1 MSRISAPIR
10 LFILC
15 IVMAVGMGRV
25 IAQDSPHVYILVV
38 DDFGNHMRALTE
50 SVLETQAF
58 RNSLAPLIE
67 EADRISERIDI
78 QRLEGISLE
87 NLSNFSERQ
96 QQIPDV
102 LGEFPIERINAQI
115 ARNAPSFNRLF
126 ERNRLI
132 AGSIT
137 EENCAVIPEGQG
149 FFSTGGASF
158 FSTGGAG
165 WFSTGGAGF
174 SNAPHGERVMA
185 QLEELKAEFAPDA
198 PITMVAVDTEGFT
211 TSVIMQNIASAIN
224 EIAEKD
230 PGAHIVINMSFAV
243 IPCENVG
250 SLAAYD
256 AAMSQ
261 FDPQTEEDLAALQ
274 AFFAA
279 VLVSGTYQAP
289 LHGDDAL
296 ISFIT
301 DICPQAAQAALRTA
315 RATANPCQ
323 SRGVGSIIAVAAAGN
338 SGEPFPYAP
347 AQWAGIVSVSAS
359 EDSADFVTTEPR
371 ASYSN
376 EGGVMLPGTWES
388 TVHNTTDVGTSFAA
402 PRYSFMMAL
411 LLAGIDNDFCATGAQ
426 VQPSLPDVWTPQ
438 STPPNPNDTIC

>member
-1 MSRISAPIR
+1 MKRIPAQIR

-15 IVMAVGMGRV
+15 IVMVVGMGRV
-25 IAQDSPHVYILVV
+25 IAQNSPNVYILVV

-50 SVLETQAF
+50 TVLETQAF
-58 RNSLAPLIE
+58 RTSLTPLIQ

-78 QRLEGISLE
+78 QSLEGISLE
-87 NLSNFSERQ
+87 NLSNASERR
-96 QQIPDV
+96 QQIPEV

-126 ERNRLI
+126 ERSNLI
-132 AGSIT
+132 EGNIA

-198 PITMVAVDTEGFT
+198 PITIVAVDTAGFT

-289 LHGDDAL
+289 LHADDQL

-301 DICPQAAQAALRTA
+301 DICPQTAVRSA
-315 RATANPCQ
+315 RATANTCQ
-323 SRGVGSIIAVAAAGN
+323 TRGVGSIIAVAAAGN

-359 EDSADFVTTEPR
+359 DDNADFVTTEPR

-411 LLAGIDNDFCATGAQ
+411 LLIGMNNDFCATGSQ
-426 VQPSLPDVWTPQ
+426 VQPSLPDIWTPQ